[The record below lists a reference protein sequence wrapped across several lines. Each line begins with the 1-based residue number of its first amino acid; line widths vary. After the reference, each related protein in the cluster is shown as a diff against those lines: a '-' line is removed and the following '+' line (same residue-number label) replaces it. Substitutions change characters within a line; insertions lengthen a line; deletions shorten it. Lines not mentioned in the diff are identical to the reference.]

1 MEIVDELGKIT
12 IMKDGKP
19 VDCEILFTFENEE
32 LQKQYVGYTDHS
44 IGTNGRKNIYISSYN
59 PLADKKILEDIS
71 SPEEL
76 EMVQDVLNQIAEEK

>member
-59 PLADKKILEDIS
+59 PLADKKILEDIP

>member
-59 PLADKKILEDIS
+59 PLADKKILEDIT

>member
-44 IGTNGRKNIYISSYN
+44 IGTNGRKNIYISSYS
-59 PLADKKILEDIS
+59 PLADKKILEDIT

>member
-19 VDCEILFTFENEE
+19 VDCEILFTFDNEE

-59 PLADKKILEDIS
+59 PLADKKILEDIT